1 MKRKVVVA
9 LIASLAIAQVGVGV
23 VKRNQYVVNAKSPSN
38 VSVQNVQKTLD
49 ESFFEKM
56 VEKGILNADKNVK
69 EEAEESV
76 TRQEFVIALYR
87 MAVSPLVLDKNEAF
101 ADIDYTQNNEL
112 VKALKWAEEEKLFD
126 GLNEDFFQDGK
137 FDAEKALSRQEAMQ
151 ILSNYAE
158 YKEMVSM
165 YVNKNALDSV
175 ADKDA
180 VADWAKDA
188 VKWAF
193 GNGFVDTDSEQKINP
208 EKEMTNEESAKLLS
222 TYLDL
227 QKRVENERTQEE
239 SSKNHNDYVSV
250 NTGNAAQSGGQS
262 QTENT
267 NSETPNEPSAPEETP
282 NVPMTPLEP
291 STPHEHNWVD
301 NIVTIEH
308 PEEGH
313 WEKVLVKDAWDE
325 TVHHD
330 AVYEDKWI
338 VDKEAWDE
346 TIHHDAVYEDR
357 WIVDK
362 EAWDETIHHDEEG
375 HWEKVL
381 VKDAWDET
389 IHHDEEGHW
398 EKVLVK
404 DAWDEEVPIYEE
416 QIRHICNNPDCG
428 EDITGFEDDHMYKHL
443 SNGELAGWHDE
454 VRNVQV
460 GTDIIHHDAV
470 YEDRWIVDKEAWDE
484 TIHHNAV
491 YEDKW
496 IVDKEAWDET
506 IHHDEEGHWEK
517 VLVKDAWDET
527 IHHDEEGHWEKVLVK
542 DAWDEI
548 IHHDAIYEDKWIVDK
563 EAWTEE
569 IVDGKICSDCGKIE
583 K

>member
-158 YKEMVSM
+158 YKEIVSM

-188 VKWAF
+188 VKWAL

-291 STPHEHNWVD
+291 STPLIPMTPLEPSTPHEHNWVD
-301 NIVTIEH
+301 NIVTIER

-330 AVYEDKWI
+330 AVYEDEWI
-338 VDKEAWDE
+338 VDKE
-346 TIHHDAVYEDR
+346 
-357 WIVDK
+357 
-362 EAWDETIHHDEEG
+362 
-375 HWEKVL
+375 
-381 VKDAWDET
+381 AWDET

-484 TIHHNAV
+484 TIHH
-491 YEDKW
+491 
-496 IVDKEAWDET
+496 
-506 IHHDEEGHWEK
+506 DEEGHWEK